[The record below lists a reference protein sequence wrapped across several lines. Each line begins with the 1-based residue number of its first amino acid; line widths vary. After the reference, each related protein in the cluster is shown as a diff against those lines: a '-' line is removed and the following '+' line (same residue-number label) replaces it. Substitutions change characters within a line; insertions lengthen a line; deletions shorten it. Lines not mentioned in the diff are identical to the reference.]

1 MQLVRFLYDDTN
13 RKNMTF
19 VKTAGACISYS
30 VKGSGDPVVLIA
42 GFGSRKD
49 FWDQAVSRLSESFT
63 VITLDN
69 RGSGETAYDNGF
81 TIDDMA
87 DDVIRIL
94 DGLSLKKAHVLGWSM
109 GSQIAQSLAIRYPDR
124 VSTLALVSSYF
135 RRPARSAFM
144 LRGMIDAVKEGM
156 PVKYLSVPIKAMSL
170 PESYFSSKK
179 REISDLSDIDAEGL
193 SCQMDA
199 VDMYDTETET
209 HKIRMPTLSIHGTED
224 YMVPVEMGDKLS
236 DSIPNCE
243 VVRLEGEGHSILPS
257 KYMEM
262 YKSFVDSHDI

>member
-1 MQLVRFLYDDTN
+1 MQLVRFLYIDTN
-13 RKNMTF
+13 CKNMTF
-19 VKTAGACISYS
+19 VKTAGASISYS
-30 VKGSGDPVVLIA
+30 VNGSGDPIVLLA

-49 FWDQAVSRLSESFT
+49 FWDQAVSGLSESFT

-69 RGSGETAYDNGF
+69 RGSGKTVYENRF
-81 TIDDMA
+81 TIDDLA
-87 DDVIRIL
+87 DDVIHIL
-94 DGLSLKKAHVLGWSM
+94 DGLSIEKAHVLGWSM

-135 RRPARSAFM
+135 RRPSRSSFM
-144 LRGMIDAVKEGM
+144 LRGMINAVKEGM

-179 REISDLSDIDAEGL
+179 REISDFSDIDIEGL
-193 SCQMDA
+193 SHQMDA
-199 VDMYDTETET
+199 VDRYNTETEI
-209 HKIRMPTLSIHGTED
+209 HRVKMPTLSIHGTED
-224 YMVPVEMGDKLS
+224 YMVPVEMGDELS

-243 VVRLEGEGHSILPS
+243 VIRLEGEGHNILPS

-262 YKSFVDSHDI
+262 YRSFVDSHGI